1 MGSFVLPLH
10 SLFRWLVLSGLIYTI
25 LRAGMALRSRRS
37 FTRTDE
43 ALRHWTATIAHIQLV
58 IGCILYFTS
67 PLVKLFFSHFKGGS
81 IARRELT
88 FFGVVHVSLM
98 FMAIVVITIG
108 SALARRK
115 EADRD
120 KFRTLL
126 LWFSIALVLLFIA
139 IPWPFSP
146 FAGRPLFRN
155 F

>member
-1 MGSFVLPLH
+1 MVPFVLPLH
-10 SLFRWLVLSGLIYTI
+10 SLFRWLVLSSLVYTI
-25 LRAGMALRSRRS
+25 LRAWIGLQSRRP
-37 FTRTDE
+37 FTRADD
-43 ALRHWTATIAHIQLV
+43 AFRHWTATIAHIQLV

-67 PLVKLFFSHFKGGS
+67 PLVKLFFSHYKGDPITRG
-81 IARRELT
+81 ELT

-98 FMAIVVITIG
+98 ITSIVIITIG
-108 SALARRK
+108 SALAKRK

-126 LWFSIALVLLFIA
+126 LWFTIALVLLFVA

-146 FAGRPLFRN
+146 YAGRPLFRT